1 MQLSSVWLVL
11 QIIVYALDLNLNLS
25 IIIYFK
31 YLKKKNPNQVKN
43 LHMYM
48 RDVLCVREKGWRVFS
63 HTDTRAGLIHPPIH
77 DILAPRN
84 IRRTVETEC

>member
-11 QIIVYALDLNLNLS
+11 QIIVYVLDLNLNLS

-31 YLKKKNPNQVKN
+31 YFKKKNPNQVKN

-48 RDVLCVREKGWRVFS
+48 RDVLC
-63 HTDTRAGLIHPPIH
+63 A
-77 DILAPRN
+77 
-84 IRRTVETEC
+84 